1 MKTQN
6 TKASER
12 RLIKSIRRALNA
24 PIFTLPALML
34 ATSMICAPAYAQQQT
49 GGIKGQVRAA
59 DSQVSVAGVEVIASS
74 SVMPRPRTTTTK
86 ADGSFSLPLLIP
98 GSYSVKFTFADGST
112 RIVQTRVLLDQNSV
126 LTLDYT
132 DQQAEVI
139 TVSGSAFVLEGN
151 SSLTNSFSA
160 DVLEALPTGQTYRD
174 MLKVL
179 PGVAYSENA
188 VLGPSAGGS
197 GADNSY
203 GFDGVDLSL
212 PLFGNLSS
220 EPSTHDIAS
229 VSVDRGGAKAVGF
242 NRSGGFSVNTV
253 SKSGTNEFHGSLEY
267 RLQNADFTATS
278 QDGIVE
284 DTDRTWITG
293 SLSGPIIEDQLFFY
307 ASYYRPEV
315 DGANKITA
323 YGPTKSFSSVRDEY
337 FAKLTWA
344 PVDDLL
350 INISQRLSEREEKG
364 ASIGEFEADSVSS
377 GSAAD
382 LSILSIDGSYLFGDS
397 SNVTFKYGKYE
408 EDTGG
413 QPDVILDFIPRIGD
427 SLNIAALDQQGYFAV
442 PSLRDDDAVFN
453 AGALPLINQFGY
465 EQGGQR
471 LGGGGVGVYSEFNS
485 QDFARETLEF
495 TYGTDFEMGGM
506 YHKLHLGFKWSELEE
521 DLSRLS
527 NGWGSI
533 RYLGG
538 ETTEADLAGVYF
550 QARVEQMS
558 LLNEDGNAVSTIR
571 SFAESYNFE
580 INDTIEHGDF
590 TYNVGVLISKDIL
603 YGQGLRENS
612 ANVSGFESAP
622 GNKYEMYKFD
632 WKDMIQPR
640 LGVTWTYEDQGTVFA
655 NYASYNPQAS
665 SLARA
670 ASWDRNSRASIE
682 VNFDEN
688 GNYLSSNNA
697 GGSSG
702 KFFQENMRP
711 RRIDEVTFGTT
722 KAVND
727 SLLVRS
733 HLRYRYGSHF
743 WEDMPN
749 DARLYGDYTG
759 GSVPADIA
767 AKGEYIPQLGEYRDE
782 VGGSSYVIAE
792 VDGGQ
797 TKYWEWS
804 IEAEWRGDKTYLSA
818 SYVWSHYYGNFD
830 QDNTTAGNDAN
841 TFIGSSFYGDGKG
854 RMVWDRRYGKMFGDK
869 PHKIKAQGYYE
880 LDWDA
885 TVGAYFV
892 FQSGEAWT
900 AWDGSLYGYSSST
913 SRYAEP
919 AGSRR
924 GASHWQVDLNYT
936 QNYVVNDDI
945 TLKFRAD
952 LYNVFNKQTGYN
964 YDPYT
969 PDDTFGEAR
978 DFYNPRRIQ
987 LSVGLTF

>member
-1 MKTQN
+1 MKTQI
-6 TKASER
+6 TQVSER
-12 RLIKSIRRALNA
+12 RLIKGIRRALNA
-24 PIFTLPALML
+24 PIYTLPAFML
-34 ATSMICAPAYAQQQT
+34 ATSLVCAPAYAQQQT
-49 GGIKGQVRAA
+49 GGIKGQVRAPE
-59 DSQVSVAGVEVIASS
+59 SQVSVAGVEVTATS
-74 SVMPRPRTTTTK
+74 SVMPRARSTTTK
-86 ADGSFSLPLLIP
+86 TDGSFSLPLLIP
-98 GSYSVKFTFADGST
+98 GDYSVSFAFADGTT
-112 RIVQTRVLLDQNSV
+112 RTISTRVLLDQNSV
-126 LTLDYT
+126 LTLDYA
-132 DQQAEVI
+132 DEQPEVI
-139 TVSGSAFVLEGN
+139 TVSGSVFVLEGN

-160 DVLEALPTGQTYRD
+160 DVLEALPTGQNYRD
-174 MLKVL
+174 MLKIL
-179 PGVAYSENA
+179 PGVAYSENST
-188 VLGPSAGGS
+188 LGPSAGGS
-197 GADNSY
+197 GSDNSY

-229 VSVDRGGAKAVGF
+229 VSVDRGAAKAIGF

-267 RLQNADFTATS
+267 RLQNADFSATPES
-278 QDGIVE
+278 GVIQ
-284 DTDRTWITG
+284 DTDSSWIIG
-293 SLSGPIIEDQLFFY
+293 SVSGPIIADQLFFY

-315 DGANKITA
+315 KGDNKVTA
-323 YGPTKSFSSVRDEY
+323 YGPAKSYNSVRDE
-337 FAKLTWA
+337 FFGKLTWA
-344 PVDDLL
+344 PIEDLL
-350 INISQRLSEREEKG
+350 INVSQRSSNREVDG
-364 ASIGEFEADSVSS
+364 SSIGEFETDSVSV
-377 GSAAD
+377 GSESD
-382 LSILSIDGSYLFGDS
+382 LSIFSLDGSYLFGDS
-397 SNVTFKYGKYE
+397 STFTFKYGKYE
-408 EDTGG
+408 EDTSS
-413 QPDVILDFIPRIGD
+413 QPDVILDFVPRLGD
-427 SLNIAALDQQGYFAV
+427 ALNIAALDQQGYFSV
-442 PSLRDDDAVFN
+442 PSLDDDDAVFN
-453 AGALPLINQFGY
+453 AGALPLIQQFGY
-465 EQGGQR
+465 DEGGQR
-471 LGGGGVGVYSEFNS
+471 LGGGGVGVYSTFNN
-485 QDFARETLEF
+485 QDFARESVEF
-495 TYGTDFEMGGM
+495 TYTTEFEFADM
-506 YHKLHLGFKWSELEE
+506 YHNLHVGFKWSELEE

-527 NGWGSI
+527 NGWGAI
-533 RYLGG
+533 NYLGG
-538 ETTEADLAGVYF
+538 QSTEDDLAGVYF

-558 LLNEDGNAVSTIR
+558 LLDETGDSVSTIQ

-580 INDTIEHGDF
+580 VNDTIEHGDF

-603 YGQGLRENS
+603 YGQGLRENG
-612 ANVSGFESAP
+612 ANVSGFEVAA
-622 GNKYEMYKFD
+622 GNKYEMYSVD

-640 LGVTWTYEDQGTVFA
+640 LGITYTYEDQGTVFA

-670 ASWDRNSRASIE
+670 ASWDRNSRRSII
-682 VNFDEN
+682 VNFDD
-688 GNYLSSNNA
+688 A
-697 GGSSG
+697 GEFMSAGGAAGSSG
-702 KFFQENMRP
+702 KFFQENMKP
-711 RRIDEVTFGTT
+711 RRIDELTIGATN
-722 KAVND
+722 AVND
-727 SLLVRS
+727 NLLVRS

-749 DARLYGDYTG
+749 AARLYGDYTG

-767 AKGEYIPQLGEYRDE
+767 AKGEYIPELADYRDE

-804 IEAEWRGDKTYLSA
+804 VEAEWHGDRTYLSA

-841 TFIGSSFYGDGKG
+841 NFIGSSFYGDGKG
-854 RMVWDRRYGKMFGDK
+854 RMVWDQRYGTLIGDK
-869 PHKIKAQGYYE
+869 PHKFKAQGYYE

-924 GASHWQVDLNYT
+924 GASHWQLDLNYT
-936 QNYVVNDDI
+936 QDYVVNEDI

-964 YDPYT
+964 YNPYT
-969 PDDTFGEAR
+969 SDDTFGKAR
-978 DFYNPRRIQ
+978 SYYNPRRIQ